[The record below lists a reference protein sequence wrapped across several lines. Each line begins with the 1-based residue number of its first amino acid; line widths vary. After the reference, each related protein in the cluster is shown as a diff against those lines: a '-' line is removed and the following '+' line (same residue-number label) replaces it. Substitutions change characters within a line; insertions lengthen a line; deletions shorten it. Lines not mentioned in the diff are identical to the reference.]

1 MTYFQ
6 GHSPYVTVVK
16 KKKHEFCNNIF
27 RKKTNYYLKCLLVA
41 QVMRINYIPLSPSVS
56 HAKFESTSFPLNLE
70 ILVSEFWPLTRV
82 HNIGE
87 TGCCSH
93 LWRWALLAPLGS
105 YNLKIYWQ
113 ILGFTFPMWRNLFLF
128 FLLSLSWK
136 STGSVVGW
144 LENSLIYSECLSLHF
159 LAWAK

>member
-1 MTYFQ
+1 
-6 GHSPYVTVVK
+6 
-16 KKKHEFCNNIF
+16 
-27 RKKTNYYLKCLLVA
+27 
-41 QVMRINYIPLSPSVS
+41 MRINYIPLSPSVS

-113 ILGFTFPMWRNLFLF
+113 ILGFTFPMWWNLFLF

-144 LENSLIYSECLSLHF
+144 LENFLIYSECLSLHF
-159 LAWAK
+159 LAWAKKSATYTVTFHVLVKYLWRYFNWLSRCSNLSSN